1 MPNFGSHTN
10 RPGGEPPPRR
20 QLSPEEIRIRET
32 FNRAEHLRNEAAG
45 AKGNGGSAPSGVEN
59 PRVESVF
66 DEQSI
71 RAMLNQLGLD
81 FQIFPIGEKPADP
94 GSKNQR
100 IKELESER
108 VIIRNRMLVAEQSAA
123 DAIREVQNI
132 TIERDTLRN
141 ELEALKS
148 ESVQQEAT

>member
-1 MPNFGSHTN
+1 MPSFGSHTN

-20 QLSPEEIRIRET
+20 QLTPEEIRIRET
-32 FNRAEHLRNEAAG
+32 FNRAEHLARNG
-45 AKGNGGSAPSGVEN
+45 APPTPQANAPSGE
-59 PRVESVF
+59 PIQSF
-66 DEQSI
+66 DEASV

-94 GSKNQR
+94 GNKNQR
-100 IKELESER
+100 ITELESER
-108 VIIRNRMLVAEQSAA
+108 KIIRNRMLVAEQSAA